1 MIRRVFIQTSAAA
14 LVSAPALPAIAGGTP
29 RLGTTPNRTE
39 AEFRKALM
47 EYIEAYRAWRLLPQ
61 SDGYATRW
69 PVRHAWWD
77 TMTHL
82 RAMVLDNHGIDH
94 EGIDHSGYYS
104 PMGLASRMIDLG
116 DMLVIAALDATADE
130 LSEQSTLMVLVPR
143 SAEMFRLLDGL
154 PKEDIEEED
163 EDAEVA
169 DDKDA
174 A

>member
-29 RLGTTPNRTE
+29 QLGTTPIHTE

-47 EYIEAYRAWRLLPQ
+47 EYIEAYRVWRLLPQ
-61 SDGYATRW
+61 SDSYKARW

-77 TMTHL
+77 IMARL
-82 RAMVLDNHGIDH
+82 RAMVLDNHGLSH

-104 PMGLASRMIDLG
+104 PVGLASRMIDLG

-130 LSEQSTLMVLVPR
+130 LSEQSTLVVLVPR

>member
-1 MIRRVFIQTSAAA
+1 MIRRDMLKTSLATM
-14 LVSAPALPAIAGGTP
+14 VCAPALPAVAGGLP
-29 RLGTTPNRTE
+29 RLGTTPIHTE
-39 AEFRKALM
+39 AEFRNALM

-61 SDGYATRW
+61 SDGYNARW

-77 TMTHL
+77 TMAHL
-82 RAMVLDNHGIDH
+82 RAMILDNHGIDH

-104 PMGLASRMIDLG
+104 PTGLASRMVDLG
-116 DMLVIAALDATADE
+116 DMLVVASVEAAADE
-130 LSEQSTLMVLVPR
+130 LQEQSTSIVLVPR

-163 EDAEVA
+163 EVA